1 MINLEQI
8 VAAAA
13 MVGMRVTGLLL
24 FAPFLGNQ
32 SVPPR
37 IKAMLALSLTA
48 LLYPAVAK
56 TQGPIALSRL
66 PLIAAS
72 ELLVGL
78 VLGIAVNLVF
88 DALQLAGHVLG
99 VQMGFSLASLMDP
112 QTQADTPVLAV
123 FYQTMALLIFL
134 RMDVHY
140 WLLRGLT
147 NSFHYLPPGSATL
160 RGAAAELIVR
170 QASGIWF
177 AGVQIAAPVLAAT
190 MIADFVLAFVGRASP
205 QLPVMFIGLSVKT
218 VLGLLVV
225 IATISFW
232 PGMLERYY
240 GDALATG
247 ERALHLLR

>member
-1 MINLEQI
+1 MINLEEMI
-8 VAAAA
+8 AAAA
-13 MVGMRVTGLLL
+13 MVGMRITGLMI

-48 LLYPAVAK
+48 LLYPAVARGQASLDI
-56 TQGPIALSRL
+56 TRL
-66 PLIAAS
+66 PQMAIS

-78 VLGIAVNLVF
+78 LMGLCVNAVF

-112 QTQADTPVLAV
+112 QTQADTPVLSV

-134 RMDVHY
+134 RLDVHY

-147 NSFHYLPPGSATL
+147 NSFDYLPAGTATL
-160 RGAAAELIVR
+160 SGGATELMLR
-170 QASGIWF
+170 QASGIWYS
-177 AGVQIAAPVLAAT
+177 GVQIAAPVLAAT

-218 VLGLLVV
+218 VLGLFVV
-225 IATISFW
+225 LATISLW
-232 PGMLERYY
+232 PSMLERYY
-240 GDALATG
+240 GEALATG